1 MALKH
6 LSLIFMLF
14 YSLGVDAT
22 IFTLQN
28 KCRNTMWP
36 GILTAAGKPQLIDG
50 GVKLKP
56 GQAINV
62 TAPRGWSGR
71 VWGRRGCTFN
81 SFGIG
86 KCITGDCGGK
96 LRCAGAGGVPPA
108 SLAEFTLDSP
118 VGDFYDVSLVD
129 GYNFPISIIPLGGS
143 GMCKAVKCISDLNRN
158 CPAGLELRNIK
169 GRVVGCKS
177 ACMAFHKPEFCC
189 TGVFN
194 SPKMCAPSIYSKV
207 FKASCPMAYSYA
219 YDDATSTF
227 TCYGADYLI
236 RFC

>member
-1 MALKH
+1 
-6 LSLIFMLF
+6 
-14 YSLGVDAT
+14 VDAT

-56 GQAINV
+56 GQAINI
-62 TAPRGWSGR
+62 TAPKGWSGR
-71 VWGRRGCTFN
+71 LWGRRGCAFDTSGN
-81 SFGIG
+81 G
-86 KCITGDCGGK
+86 KCVTGDCGGK
-96 LRCAGAGGVPPA
+96 LKCAGAGGEPPA

-118 VGDFYDVSLVD
+118 EGDFYDVSLVD
-129 GYNFPISIIPLGGS
+129 GYNIPVSIIPSRVS
-143 GMCKAVKCISDLNRN
+143 GMCKEVKCRSDLNKN
-158 CPAGLELRNIK
+158 CPAGLEVRNIK

-177 ACMAFHKPEFCC
+177 ACMAFNKPEYCC
-189 TGVFN
+189 TGDFN
-194 SPKMCAPSIYSKV
+194 SPKKCQPSSYSKV

-227 TCYGADYLI
+227 TCHGANYLI